1 MWSLLWPIM
10 TVVAAN
16 CLYNVCA
23 KQTPG
28 DVNTF
33 ASLSVTYLIASAM
46 SLVAFFLSGAHK
58 SFLHEAAKL
67 NWTAVALGVAIV
79 ALEFGYINVYRAGWK
94 VSLASLVANISLAC
108 ILLFVGMLFYKETI
122 TPKQLIGM
130 GVCAAGLVLIGS

>member
-46 SLVAFFLSGAHK
+46 SLAAFFLSGAHK

-94 VSLASLVANISLAC
+94 VSLASLVANISLA
-108 ILLFVGMLFYKETI
+108 LPSSNLHQYQLEFASQAALRRKRAETA
-122 TPKQLIGM
+122 P
-130 GVCAAGLVLIGS
+130 

>member
-46 SLVAFFLSGAHK
+46 SLAAFFLSGARQQPPLK
-58 SFLHEAAKL
+58 RSGGLRE
-67 NWTAVALGVAIV
+67 T
-79 ALEFGYINVYRAGWK
+79 
-94 VSLASLVANISLAC
+94 VSPVD
-108 ILLFVGMLFYKETI
+108 
-122 TPKQLIGM
+122 
-130 GVCAAGLVLIGS
+130 